1 MNHSEYRRIT
11 EGARTAVLFIHG
23 FMGSPAHFRE
33 FEKKVPESMSALN
46 ILLPGHGGSMS
57 EFSHSGMEK
66 WKESAQKAVKELC
79 ETHDSLVIVAHS
91 MGTFFAMQ
99 AAIDFPEKIKALYLL
114 VSPLCVGLKFRAFLN
129 GAKTML
135 GLVGEGDK
143 EAQIVK
149 TACGLELEANPFA
162 YIGFIPRY
170 FELFAEMGRMK
181 KELLN
186 VKCPVTVLQS
196 ARDELVA
203 RRSEKYLAK
212 NEGFK
217 LYILEK
223 SSHYVYDEADKKIM
237 SREFEKT
244 LDIVKE

>member
-1 MNHSEYRRIT
+1 MDHSEYRRIKS
-11 EGARTAVLFIHG
+11 GAVTAVLFIHG

-33 FEKKVPESMSALN
+33 FEKKVPESMSVLN

-79 ETHDSLVIVAHS
+79 ETHERLIIAAHS

-99 AAIDFPEKIKALYLL
+99 AAIDYPEKIKALYLL
-114 VSPLCVGLKFRAFLN
+114 ASPLCVGLKFRAFLN

-135 GLVGEGDK
+135 GLIGEDDK
-143 EAQIVK
+143 EGQIVK
-149 TACGLELEANPFA
+149 TACGIDLEANPFA

-170 FELFAEMGRMK
+170 FELFSEMGRMK
-181 KELLN
+181 KELLK

-217 LYILEK
+217 LCILEK
-223 SSHYVYDEADKKIM
+223 SSHYVYDEADKRIM
-237 SREFEKT
+237 FREFEKT